1 VEGSSWYGRPEAGAH
16 RDRAYSFF
24 AEVDR
29 AIGSLSEWA
38 GPDGHVLVVSDHGFG
53 PWEKTLNVNLLLEQ
67 WGYLRLPSISRVTRL
82 RSVAGT
88 GQRIVRRVM
97 PRRLLQTLKS
107 RVGRGISWEQ
117 SRAFSSHVA
126 EQGIH
131 INVRGELPRGCVD
144 AGEAESIGTELKE
157 RLLEFR
163 DPADGDLVVDRVVTR
178 EEAVRGPH
186 SKRAPNLFPF
196 CRDQRYELSDTLAAS
211 SVLTDHRD
219 RPWGYH
225 HEDGIFI
232 GSGPGLLRGTFD
244 FGLDIVDVMPIALH
258 LLGQAIP
265 DDLDGRVPVDIL
277 SGEAKARP
285 ITTSGASPEHQ
296 RREANPYSAEEEASI
311 EESLRGL
318 GYIE

>member
-1 VEGSSWYGRPEAGAH
+1 
-16 RDRAYSFF
+16 
-24 AEVDR
+24 
-29 AIGSLSEWA
+29 
-38 GPDGHVLVVSDHGFG
+38 SDHGFG
-53 PWEKTLNVNLLLEQ
+53 PWEKTLNVNLLLEE

-88 GQRIVRRVM
+88 GQRLVRRVV
-97 PRRLLQTLKS
+97 PRRLLQSLKS
-107 RVGRGISWEQ
+107 RVGRGIAWEQ
-117 SRAFSSHVA
+117 SRAFASHVA

-144 AGEAESIGTELKE
+144 EGEADGIGSELKE

-163 DPADGDLVVDRVVTR
+163 DPADGKLVVDRIVTR

-186 SKRAPNLFPF
+186 SKRAPHLFPF

-211 SVLTDHRD
+211 SALTDHRD

-225 HEDGIFI
+225 HEDGVFI
-232 GSGPGLLRGTFD
+232 GSGPGLVGGTFD

-277 SGEAKARP
+277 SGEAKTRP